1 MLIGKISNIF
11 QPIHLH
17 PILRSSIKSYYIFV
31 FVVLFIAY
39 SIPILL
45 IFILVNKN
53 EKLKIEWPIKLLKI
67 FLPLFSITFFS
78 QIFLTLLKIFDNYKG
93 NLTVSFNIRE
103 RYPSLFKYVAPITGI
118 GLGLISLIALITNL
132 LYYKPIFNENSSD
145 ILKKHNSYCDITL
158 LFSKMGI
165 NLMFTLDKGVVS
177 EHWLELFFLMV
188 FTGSNAYF
196 AIFHQNSKISI

>member
-1 MLIGKISNIF
+1 MMTITSNHF

-78 QIFLTLLKIFDNYKG
+78 QIFLTLLKIFDHYKG
-93 NLTVSFNIRE
+93 DLTVSFNIRE
-103 RYPSLFKYVAPITGI
+103 RYASLYKYV
-118 GLGLISLIALITNL
+118 LQL
-132 LYYKPIFNENSSD
+132 
-145 ILKKHNSYCDITL
+145 
-158 LFSKMGI
+158 
-165 NLMFTLDKGVVS
+165 
-177 EHWLELFFLMV
+177 
-188 FTGSNAYF
+188 
-196 AIFHQNSKISI
+196 QQ

>member
-1 MLIGKISNIF
+1 MMSKISNHF

-31 FVVLFIAY
+31 FVVLFITY

-45 IFILVNKN
+45 IVILVNKK

-67 FLPLFSITFFS
+67 FLPLFSITFYS
-78 QIFLTLLKIFDNYKG
+78 QIFLTLLKIFDNYNG

-103 RYPSLFKYVAPITGI
+103 RYASLYKYVAPITAI

-132 LYYKPIFNENSSD
+132 LYYKPVFNENSSD
-145 ILKKHNSYCDITL
+145 ILKKHNPYCDITF
-158 LFSKMGI
+158 LFSKIVI

-177 EHWLELFFLMV
+177 EHWLEFSFLMI
-188 FTGSNAYF
+188 FTG
-196 AIFHQNSKISI
+196 